1 LLAYVV
7 LGLLAGLVAI
17 GFTRSVHSAEGLGE
31 RWKLFPPLKTML
43 GGLAIG
49 LLALKVPEI
58 MGVGYEAMNV
68 ALEGKHEVLTVLMVL
83 IGVKVLAVS
92 ITLGTGGS
100 GGIFAPSLFL
110 GSMLGG
116 AVGVAVHYFFPS
128 AAPAGAY
135 ALVGMGA
142 VVASTTHAP
151 ITAIMILFEL
161 TTDYKIILPLMI
173 SSIIGTLVMTRLH
186 GDSIYTIK
194 LRGRGIQIRRGQ
206 DLNLLRSIKVEE
218 VLRQDPLTVK
228 PNERL
233 STMLQRLFRGAETSL
248 YVVDDQEVYH
258 GVVALNALRPILEDA
273 DSMSN
278 LLVAADTANSDWPT
292 VTADETLDK
301 VLQSLD
307 AGYRDVMPVLDGE
320 KLIGVVH
327 LEDVLE
333 RYRMELFKNQMV
345 DGLAES
351 MPVSDN
357 RQDRHRVGS
366 FLMAEVDVPPTLVG
380 RSMAEMSVR
389 QRYGVNVL
397 LVRTEMEDGDLSG
410 PHPPDP
416 DYCASAGDRLVVFGP
431 ESAVDLMQDS

>member
-1 LLAYVV
+1 
-7 LGLLAGLVAI
+7 
-17 GFTRSVHSAEGLGE
+17 
-31 RWKLFPPLKTML
+31 
-43 GGLAIG
+43 
-49 LLALKVPEI
+49 
-58 MGVGYEAMNV
+58 
-68 ALEGKHEVLTVLMVL
+68 
-83 IGVKVLAVS
+83 
-92 ITLGTGGS
+92 
-100 GGIFAPSLFL
+100 
-110 GSMLGG
+110 
-116 AVGVAVHYFFPS
+116 
-128 AAPAGAY
+128 
-135 ALVGMGA
+135 
-142 VVASTTHAP
+142 
-151 ITAIMILFEL
+151 
-161 TTDYKIILPLMI
+161 
-173 SSIIGTLVMTRLH
+173 
-186 GDSIYTIK
+186 
-194 LRGRGIQIRRGQ
+194 
-206 DLNLLRSIKVEE
+206 LNLLRSIKVEE